1 MKPIIQV
8 RGLSKRYR
16 IGAQRARYGSLRES
30 LTSWARRPFKALKE
44 KGVRQHPTIWA
55 LKDVT
60 FDVMPGEVL
69 GVIGRNG
76 AGKSTLLKVL
86 SRITE
91 PTEGEVGLF
100 GRVGSLLE
108 VGTGFH
114 PELTGRE
121 NIFLNGAVL
130 GMTRAEIDRRF
141 DEIVAFA
148 EIEKFIDTPVKHYSS
163 GMYVRL
169 AFAIA
174 AHLEPEILL
183 VDEVL
188 AVGDYEFQQKCLGRM
203 QEVTRSD
210 RTVIFVSHNLGSISN
225 LCSRVLWLE
234 EGRLAA
240 QGAADEVISSYVR
253 SRREASGALLWP
265 DPCSAPGNENVRI
278 RSVTVRS
285 DGIVTTQVPIDRP
298 IMIEMEY
305 WNLKAGNVLV
315 SGFEIRDKANNYVLA
330 SHDRH
335 SANATPDGWFGRP
348 RPRGLYRT
356 RCVIPANLLNN
367 LHYTV
372 DIGVANNRDQWEARV
387 TDRLDITV
395 YETGEMAREYS
406 GPWVGAVRPKLAWT
420 TELLGDEV
428 GGGGR

>member
-8 RGLSKRYR
+8 RNLSKRYR
-16 IGAQRARYGSLRES
+16 IGARRARYGSLRES
-30 LTSWARRPFKALKE
+30 LTTWARQPFQVLRK
-44 KGVRQHPTIWA
+44 KGRQQRPTIWA

-91 PTEGEVGLF
+91 PTEGEVDLF

-130 GMTRAEIDRRF
+130 GMKRAEIDRKF

-148 EIEKFIDTPVKHYSS
+148 EVDEFIDTAVKYYSS

-188 AVGDYEFQQKCLGRM
+188 AVGDYEFQKKCLGKM
-203 QEVTRSD
+203 QEVSRTD

-225 LCSRVLWLE
+225 LCSRVVWLNG
-234 EGRLAA
+234 GRLVA
-240 QGAADEVISSYVR
+240 QGSAEDVVSSYVR
-253 SRREASGALLWP
+253 SRREESGSLIWP
-265 DPCSAPGNENVRI
+265 DVNTAPGNENVRI
-278 RSVTVRS
+278 RSVAVIS
-285 DGIVTTQVPIDRP
+285 EGVDTTQVPIDRP
-298 IMIEMEY
+298 ITFELEY
-305 WNLKAGNVLV
+305 WNLKEGSFLV
-315 SGFEIRDKANNYVLA
+315 CGFELRDKTNNYVLA
-330 SHDRH
+330 SNDRP
-335 SANATPDGWFGRP
+335 SANTLPNGWFGRP
-348 RPRGLYRT
+348 RPKGLYRT

-372 DIGVANNRDQWEARV
+372 DIGVVNSRNEWEARV
-387 TDRLDITV
+387 ADRLDIVV
-395 YETGEMAREYS
+395 YETGEMTREYS
-406 GPWVGAVRPKLAWT
+406 GVWLGAVRPKLAWT
-420 TELLGDEV
+420 TEHLADEAEAGDA
-428 GGGGR
+428 

>member
-8 RGLSKRYR
+8 RSISKRYR

-30 LTSWARRPFKALKE
+30 LTSWARQPFRVLRKR
-44 KGVRQHPTIWA
+44 GRQQRPTIWA

-60 FDVMPGEVL
+60 FEVMPGEVL

-91 PTEGEVGLF
+91 PTEGEVDLF

-130 GMTRAEIDRRF
+130 GMTRAEIDRKF

-148 EIEKFIDTPVKHYSS
+148 EIDKFIDTAVKYYSS

-174 AHLEPEILL
+174 AHLEPEILI

-188 AVGDYEFQQKCLGRM
+188 AVGDYEFQKKCLGKM
-203 QEVTRSD
+203 QEVSRSD

-225 LCSRVLWLE
+225 LCSRVVWLN
-234 EGRLAA
+234 GGKLVA
-240 QGAADEVISSYVR
+240 QGNADDVISSYVR
-253 SRREASGALLWP
+253 SRREESGSLFWP
-265 DPCSAPGNENVRI
+265 DVSTAPGNENVRI
-278 RSVTVRS
+278 RSVAIISGGV
-285 DGIVTTQVPIDRP
+285 DTTQVPIDQP
-298 IMIEMEY
+298 ITIELEY
-305 WNLKAGNVLV
+305 WNLKEGGSLV
-315 SGFEIRDKANNYVLA
+315 CGFELRDTTNNYVLA
-330 SHDRH
+330 SNDRP
-335 SANATPDGWFGRP
+335 SANTAPDGWFGRP
-348 RPRGLYRT
+348 RPKGLYRT

-372 DIGVANNRDQWEARV
+372 DIGVLNSRNEWEARV
-387 TDRLDITV
+387 ADRLDIVV
-395 YETGEMAREYS
+395 YETGEMTREYS
-406 GPWVGAVRPKLAWT
+406 GVWLGAVRPKLAWT
-420 TELLGDEV
+420 TEHLAEPGDA
-428 GGGGR
+428 

>member
-30 LTSWARRPFKALKE
+30 LTTWARQPFPALGRKR
-44 KGVRQHPTIWA
+44 GLRQPTIWA

-91 PTEGEVGLF
+91 PTEGEVDLF

-130 GMTRAEIDRRF
+130 GMRRAEIDRKF

-148 EIEKFIDTPVKHYSS
+148 EMERFIDTPVKHYSS

-169 AFAIA
+169 AFSVA

-188 AVGDYEFQQKCLGRM
+188 AVGDYEFQKKCLGKM
-203 QEVTRSD
+203 QQVSQSN
-210 RTVIFVSHNLGSISN
+210 RTVMFVSHNLGSISN
-225 LCSRVLWLE
+225 LCSRVVWLD
-234 EGRLAA
+234 EGKLVA
-240 QGAADEVISSYVR
+240 QGTADEVISNYVR
-253 SRREASGALLWP
+253 SRRDESGALCWP
-265 DPCSAPGNENVRI
+265 DIATAPGNENVRI
-278 RSVTVRS
+278 RSVAVS
-285 DGIVTTQVPIDRP
+285 SGGVVTTQVPIDRP
-298 IMIEMEY
+298 ITIEVEY
-305 WNLKAGNVLV
+305 WNLKEGNVLV
-315 SGFEIRDKANNYVLA
+315 CGFELKDKTNNYVLA
-330 SHDRH
+330 SNDRA
-335 SANATPDGWFGRP
+335 SANASPDGWFGRP

-367 LHYTV
+367 LHYTI
-372 DIGVANNRDQWEARV
+372 DIGVANHRNEWEAKV
-387 TDRLDITV
+387 NDRFDLAV
-395 YETGEMAREYS
+395 FETGEMTREYS
-406 GPWVGAVRPKLAWT
+406 GIWFGVVRPKLAWT
-420 TELLGDEV
+420 TEHVTDTAEPHGA
-428 GGGGR
+428 

>member
-1 MKPIIQV
+1 MKPIIEV

-16 IGAQRARYGSLRES
+16 IGAQRTRYGSLRES
-30 LTSWARRPFKALKE
+30 LTSLARRPFQTLAK
-44 KGVRQHPTIWA
+44 KGPQQRPTIWA

-91 PTEGEVGLF
+91 PTEGEVDLF

-130 GMTRAEIDRRF
+130 GMTRAEIDRKF

-148 EIEKFIDTPVKHYSS
+148 EIERFAETPVKHYSS
-163 GMYVRL
+163 GMFVRL
-169 AFAIA
+169 AFSVA

-188 AVGDYEFQQKCLGRM
+188 AVGDYEFQKKCLGKM
-203 QEVTRSD
+203 QQVSQSN
-210 RTVIFVSHNLGSISN
+210 RTVMFVSHNLGSISN
-225 LCSRVLWLE
+225 LCSRVVWLD
-234 EGRLAA
+234 EGKLVSE
-240 QGAADEVISSYVR
+240 GAADEVISNYVR
-253 SRREASGALLWP
+253 SRRGGSGALCWP
-265 DPCSAPGNENVRI
+265 DIATAPGNENVRI
-278 RSVTVRS
+278 RSVAVS
-285 DGIVTTQVPIDRP
+285 SGGVVTTQVPIDRP
-298 IMIEMEY
+298 ITIEVEY
-305 WNLKAGNVLV
+305 WNLKEGNVLV
-315 SGFEIRDKANNYVLA
+315 CGFELKDKTNNYVLA
-330 SHDRH
+330 SNDRA
-335 SANATPDGWFGRP
+335 SANASPDAWFGRP
-348 RPRGLYRT
+348 RPKGLYRT

-367 LHYTV
+367 LHYTIDV
-372 DIGVANNRDQWEARV
+372 GVANDRNEWEAKV
-387 TDRLDITV
+387 NDRFDLAV
-395 YETGEMAREYS
+395 FETGEMTREYS
-406 GPWVGAVRPKLAWT
+406 GIWFGVVRPKLAWT
-420 TELLGDEV
+420 TEHVTDTVEPH
-428 GGGGR
+428 GG

>member
-30 LTSWARRPFKALKE
+30 LTTWARQPFPALGRKR
-44 KGVRQHPTIWA
+44 GLRQPTIWA

-91 PTEGEVGLF
+91 PTEGEVDLF

-130 GMTRAEIDRRF
+130 GMTRVEIIRKF

-148 EIEKFIDTPVKHYSS
+148 EIERFVDTPVKHYSS
-163 GMYVRL
+163 GMFVRL
-169 AFAIA
+169 AFSVA

-188 AVGDYEFQQKCLGRM
+188 AVGDYEFQKKCLGKM
-203 QEVTRSD
+203 QQVSQSN
-210 RTVIFVSHNLGSISN
+210 RTVMFVSHNLGSVSN
-225 LCSRVLWLE
+225 LCSRVVWLD
-234 EGRLAA
+234 EGRLVSE
-240 QGAADEVISSYVR
+240 GAADEVISQYVR
-253 SRREASGALLWP
+253 RRRDESGALSWP
-265 DPCSAPGNENVRI
+265 DIATAPGNENVRI
-278 RSVTVRS
+278 RSVTVLS
-285 DGIVTTQVPIDRP
+285 EGAATTEVPIDRP
-298 IMIEMEY
+298 ITIEMEY
-305 WNLKAGNVLV
+305 WNLKDGNVLV
-315 SGFEIRDKANNYVLA
+315 CGFEIRDKANNYVLA
-330 SHDRH
+330 SHDRR
-335 SANATPDGWFGRP
+335 SANASPDGWFGRP
-348 RPRGLYRT
+348 RPKGLYRT
-356 RCVIPANLLNN
+356 RCVIPANFLNN

-372 DIGVANNRDQWEARV
+372 DIGVAGKHNQWEARV
-387 TDRLDITV
+387 TDRLDFAV
-395 YETGEMAREYS
+395 YETGEMTKEYS
-406 GPWVGAVRPKLAWT
+406 GPWLGAVRPRLSWT
-420 TELLGDEV
+420 TELLGDKVDQAE
-428 GGGGR
+428 R